1 MDIVYQIEQGLPR
14 LSARDSR
21 LARFILDNLNFVSG
35 ATIEELAARAGVSNQ
50 LLSQFAL
57 SFGCS
62 DLNEFIGRVRVHQQ
76 DNTGTEDRVVTPR
89 IMGDIAWLD
98 DSTIEK
104 LAARA
109 GIGHEVLDR
118 FSHSIGRETFGDIL
132 FEIRARIHELSQQ
145 ETRVAQAI
153 LADVAFA
160 SSATI
165 DQLAVSAGVSPA
177 TITRFARSVGCDD
190 IRDLRMKLAQAS
202 GTNQPLVST
211 QASDSLPQ
219 PWAQRMN
226 ALNSQLIAQL
236 GQTPTASL
244 ERATVALRQA
254 NAVHIFS
261 ANAADAPFASLLQY
275 RLLTLGRPA
284 NLCQDPALMS
294 MTASMLDQRQA
305 LIVIAGGQPGNA
317 LISAVHQAR
326 LQGVAVIALAQPAT
340 PLTRSE
346 DILLPVQDNQHGT
359 LLAIELLCEAV
370 AESIQPTVL

>member
-35 ATIEELAARAGVSNQ
+35 ATFEELAARAGVSNQ
-50 LLSQFAL
+50 LLNQFAQ

-76 DNTGTEDRVVTPR
+76 DKSGAEERVVTPR
-89 IMGDIAWLD
+89 IMGDVAWLD

-165 DQLAVSAGVSPA
+165 EQLAVSAGVSPA

-202 GTNQPLVST
+202 GANQNPALAEVT
-211 QASDSLPQ
+211 DGLPA
-219 PWAQRMN
+219 PWAQRVN
-226 ALNSQLIAQL
+226 TLNQQLITQL
-236 GQTPTASL
+236 GQTPVASL
-244 ERATVALRQA
+244 ERAATALRQA
-254 NAVHIFS
+254 TAIHIFS
-261 ANAADAPFASLLQY
+261 ANAVDAPFANLLQY

-305 LIVIAGGQPGNA
+305 LLVIAGGQPGSA
-317 LISAVHQAR
+317 LINAVHQAR
-326 LQGVAVIALAQPAT
+326 LQGVAVIALAQPETA
-340 PLTRSE
+340 LTRRE
-346 DILLPVQDNQHGT
+346 DIVLPVQDNQHGT

-370 AESIQPTVL
+370 ADSM

>member
-35 ATIEELAARAGVSNQ
+35 ATFEELAARAGVSNQ
-50 LLSQFAL
+50 LLNQFAQ

-76 DNTGTEDRVVTPR
+76 DKSGAEERVVTPR
-89 IMGDIAWLD
+89 IMGDVAWLD

-165 DQLAVSAGVSPA
+165 EQLAVSAGVSPA

-202 GTNQPLVST
+202 GANQNPALAEVT
-211 QASDSLPQ
+211 DGLPA
-219 PWAQRMN
+219 PWAQRVN
-226 ALNSQLIAQL
+226 TLNQQLITQL
-236 GQTPTASL
+236 GQTPVASL
-244 ERATVALRQA
+244 ERAATALRQA
-254 NAVHIFS
+254 TAIHIFS
-261 ANAADAPFASLLQY
+261 ANAADAPFANLLQY

-305 LIVIAGGQPGNA
+305 LLVIAGGQPGSA
-317 LISAVHQAR
+317 LINAVHQAR
-326 LQGVAVIALAQPAT
+326 LQGVAVIALAQPETA
-340 PLTRSE
+340 LTRRE
-346 DILLPVQDNQHGT
+346 DIVLPVQDNQHGT

-370 AESIQPTVL
+370 ADSM